1 MSKRRLYVG
10 NLPYKSCTD
19 EALRELFAPRN
30 IVEIKVVTDRETH
43 RPRGFCFVEFATD
56 TDAAEVIEQFN
67 DMQID
72 GRKLVVNVAREPER
86 GSGKGGGNG
95 RRGRDDHGWQR

>member
-1 MSKRRLYVG
+1 MSKRRLYIG

-19 EALRELFAPRN
+19 AALRALFAPRN
-30 IVEIKVVTDRETH
+30 IVDVKIINDRETG

-56 TDAAEVIEQFN
+56 GEATEVIEQFN
-67 DMQID
+67 GMQLE
-72 GRKLVVNVAREPER
+72 GRQLVVNEAREPEKKR
-86 GSGKGGGNG
+86 NGGGNG